1 MTATLQRVFRERRL
15 VLVPLAVALL
25 ANAAIFGFIVYP
37 SSDRVARTEQR
48 EQAALQDLAT
58 AQRDHAAALR
68 TQREKVKAEEDLQK
82 FYTEILPADLAGAR
96 RATYLHLAQLARD
109 AGLQYQ
115 RRLEE
120 SREPAA
126 EDRGSAPALARFDIT
141 MVLEG
146 DYEGVR
152 QFLRDVEASDGFIV
166 IDNIGLAEG
175 TDRSSTLVL
184 TVELS
189 TYYKAAGS
197 GS

>member
-1 MTATLQRVFRERRL
+1 MTTSLPRILRERRL
-15 VLVPLAVALL
+15 IILPLAVALL
-25 ANAAIFGFIVYP
+25 ANAAIFGLVVYP
-37 SSDRVARTEQR
+37 SAGRVARAEQQ
-48 EQAALQDLAT
+48 EQVALQDLSA
-58 AQRDHAAALR
+58 AQRDFAAAQR
-68 TQREKVKAEEDLQK
+68 TERDKAQAEQDLQK
-82 FYTEILPADLAGAR
+82 FYTEVLPPDLAGAR
-96 RATYLHLAQLARD
+96 RATYLHLAQLAKD

-120 SREPAA
+120 SREPTADA
-126 EDRGSAPALARFDIT
+126 RGPAPALARFDIT

-175 TDRSSTLVL
+175 TDRGSALVL

-189 TYYKAAGS
+189 TYYRAAKS

>member
-1 MTATLQRVFRERRL
+1 
-15 VLVPLAVALL
+15 
-25 ANAAIFGFIVYP
+25 
-37 SSDRVARTEQR
+37 
-48 EQAALQDLAT
+48 
-58 AQRDHAAALR
+58 
-68 TQREKVKAEEDLQK
+68 VKAEQDLHT
-82 FYTEILPADLAGAR
+82 FYTEVLPPDLAGAR
-96 RATYLHLAQLARD
+96 RATYLHLSQLAKD

-120 SREPAA
+120 SREPVA
-126 EDRGSAPALARFDIT
+126 DGQGQTPALARFDIT

-175 TDRSSTLVL
+175 TERSSALVL
-184 TVELS
+184 TVQLS
-189 TYYKAAGS
+189 TYYRAAAS